1 MKVGM
6 DEYVR
11 KSVKQFARLPSL
23 VRAVLERSQQRPAPD
38 REELLRLQAAALD
51 AAANAIVIADR
62 EGRITWVNPAFTGL
76 TGYGLEEVLGHTPRL
91 LKSGRHDPSFYRDLW
106 ETILSGRVWQGEL
119 INRRKDG
126 RLYREEQIIT
136 PVRDGQ
142 GAITHF
148 IGIKQDI
155 TERHQAAEALRE
167 SEKRF
172 RELAELLP
180 QIVFEA
186 DERGVVT
193 FANRHAFEAFG
204 VTREDF
210 AQGLDIFQMV
220 VPEEREQALQDLQR
234 VLPGESLSGTEYT
247 ALRKDGTTFRIAVYS
262 APIFR
267 EQATIRI
274 RGMAVDITERK
285 RAEQSLTE
293 RTRQL
298 EAICAVNEEIARE
311 LDLPSLLRL
320 ITRRAMEL
328 AKAEC
333 GQVWLWDEREQCLVS
348 GAEEGPRTTVGD
360 LRLQRGEG
368 VVGTVAEH
376 RAGLMVNDFR
386 TSPYAHPR
394 LLARTK
400 HVAALA
406 EPLLYH
412 DRLVGV
418 ISLGREQADQPFA
431 QADQQ
436 LLALFAH
443 QAAIAIENARL
454 HSMTVRQ
461 LRELQALHDM
471 GRAVISS
478 LSLAE
483 QLRVFVEQLGQAT
496 GAKRI
501 LVGLVDP
508 GDGARFRL
516 CLGFDG
522 TRPEPWVRNLSLSPE
537 RYPEMQEV
545 VRTRLPL
552 LIPDVLAEPRL
563 APILDY
569 LKPLRLRSLV
579 VMPLLVEDRTIGA
592 VSLGYVGE
600 ARTFSEE
607 EVELFQSF
615 AAQAAIAI
623 EKARLYEELQHS
635 ASHLEA
641 MVEERTRDLQ
651 AARAQ
656 AEIASRHKS
665 EFLANMS
672 HELRARL
679 NSIIGFSELLLAQQP
694 GPLAEKQARYL
705 GHIHQSGKHLLELI
719 SDILDLARV
728 GAGKLVLHPELL
740 HVSVALEDVLVVA
753 RGLASRKN
761 QEVHLEI
768 EPALPTLRADL
779 VRFKQILLNLLSNA
793 VKFTPDGGAIAVR
806 ARRVTDDRRPETGS
820 VAGPP
825 SPVEYLELAVTDTG
839 AGIRAE
845 DLPKLF
851 QEFTQLETIQA
862 QRHEGSGLG
871 LALTKRLVELH
882 GGRIWAESEGEGKG
896 STFTVVLPIA
906 GPVEGERE

>member
-1 MKVGM
+1 M

-11 KSVKQFARLPSL
+11 KSVKQFTRLPSL
-23 VRAVLERSQQRPAPD
+23 VRAVLERSEQRPAPD

-51 AAANAIVIADR
+51 AAASAIVITDR

-234 VLPGESLSGTEYT
+234 VLRGESLNGTEYT
-247 ALRKDGTTFRIAVYS
+247 ALRKDGTTFRIALYS

-267 EQATIRI
+267 EQTTIKLRA
-274 RGMAVDITERK
+274 MAVDITERK

-719 SDILDLARV
+719 SDILDLAKV

-740 HVSVALEDVLVVA
+740 HVSVALEEVLVVA